1 MTKLKTPVCGIEY
14 IDRKKVEMV
23 KENFPDADEIF
34 ELAETFKMLGDPT
47 RLKIVLAL
55 LKSEL
60 CVCDLSALI
69 GVSVSAISHQ
79 LRYLKNMRLVK
90 FRKEGKVVYYAL
102 DDNHI
107 VTIIKETQ
115 KHVRED

>member
-1 MTKLKTPVCGIEY
+1 MTNNKAPVCGIEF
-14 IDRKKVEMV
+14 INEEKVAIV
-23 KENFPDADEIF
+23 KENFPDENEIF

-55 LKSEL
+55 LISEL

-90 FRKEGKVVYYAL
+90 FRREGKVVYYSL

-107 VTIIKETQ
+107 VTIISETQ
-115 KHVRED
+115 KHVREN